1 MIRPRALTWVACFLY
16 ASVLL
21 AGVAMAGMGVCP
33 SDGRLLG
40 FVGVLAA
47 LCALELAESR
57 RTATRVTAIAG
68 LVARAVLFALATAL
82 DCQGNAKVL
91 FALLPLM
98 VYFTLGRRT
107 AFGFAALGLIA
118 LGALVLARPPLRH
131 DPESVSDLLMF
142 AIGVVFA
149 LAIAVIAEREQA
161 GRRRAEVLLTELSDA
176 HARLREYADQAASLA
191 AVAERRRMARDI
203 HDTVG
208 HHLVVT
214 AIQLEKSA
222 AYRPLDPAIA
232 DQALTD
238 GRDSARLALQEV
250 RRALETV
257 RNDPEF
263 TLRTALTALVDRL
276 DDPEFTVRLDLMG
289 AEQRIREPARLALY
303 FAAQE
308 ALTNARRHSGAS
320 AVTVRADLADSPVTL
335 EITDNGGGFAPG
347 SIAGHGL
354 AGMRERLDLVG
365 GTVEITSGPTG
376 TRVVATVPEAMQLES
391 VR

>member
-33 SDGRLLG
+33 IDAGLLG
-40 FVGVLAA
+40 FVGVLAV
-47 LCALELAESR
+47 LCGLEFVESR
-57 RTATRVTAIAG
+57 RTATRVTAVAG
-68 LVARAVLFALATAL
+68 LLARAVLFALATAL

-98 VYFTLGRRT
+98 AYCTLGRRI
-107 AFGFAALGLIA
+107 AFGIAALGLITLA
-118 LGALVLARPPLRH
+118 GLVLVRPTLRH

-149 LAIAVIAEREQA
+149 LAIAVIAEREEA
-161 GRRRAEVLLTELSDA
+161 GRRRAEMLFTELSDA
-176 HARLREYADQAASLA
+176 HARLREYADQAAALA

-222 AYRPLDPAIA
+222 AYRTLDPAVA

-238 GRDSARLALQEV
+238 GRDSAGLALQEV
-250 RRALETV
+250 RRALESRRT
-257 RNDPEF
+257 DTEF
-263 TLRTALTALVDRL
+263 ALRTALTTLVDRL
-276 DDPEFTVRLDLMG
+276 DEPEFTVRLDLIG
-289 AEQRIREPARLALY
+289 AEQHIREPARLALY

-308 ALTNARRHSGAS
+308 ALTNARRHSGAT
-320 AVTVRADLADSPVTL
+320 AVTVRADLANPTATL

-347 SIAGHGL
+347 STTGHGL
-354 AGMRERLDLVG
+354 TGMRERLDLVG
-365 GTVEITSGPTG
+365 GIVEITTGPTG
-376 TRVVATVPEAMQLES
+376 TRLVALVPHLES
-391 VR
+391 AQ